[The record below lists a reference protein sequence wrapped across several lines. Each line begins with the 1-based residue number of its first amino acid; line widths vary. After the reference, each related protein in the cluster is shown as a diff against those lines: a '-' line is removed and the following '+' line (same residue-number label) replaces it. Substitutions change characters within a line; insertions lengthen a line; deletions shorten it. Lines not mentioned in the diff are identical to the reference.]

1 MKEIGPGTE
10 EAGTFEY
17 GLSVAHQVVA
27 GGHGLYENGILCIV
41 TVQPAV
47 DAAFYGSKKSVLV
60 SSFHFE
66 VKEGCQKKTIQKHKK
81 IQASEEIFQ

>member
-1 MKEIGPGTE
+1 MGALLLIR
-10 EAGTFEY
+10 
-17 GLSVAHQVVA
+17 SWQVAMAFTRIESCVS
-27 GGHGLYENGILCIV
+27 

-60 SSFHFE
+60 GSFHFE
-66 VKEGCQKKTIQKHKK
+66 VKEGRQKKAIQKHKE